1 MLPSNACKKLII
13 GIDEAGYGPN
23 LGPLLIGA
31 SAWRVPRHM
40 SDTQLTGLLNGTFR
54 PAALSQNCQHVPLG
68 DSKKL
73 YHSGGGLSTLE
84 AGLLAMLW
92 LLGRTPGNVEQL
104 LLQVAPPKSRGID
117 LSSQAA
123 TPWYDDLDRLP
134 VPSKRALSDAE
145 IDRLCQLARGALH
158 EHDIELIDVSAQ
170 VITESHFNHQVARWG
185 SKGLVL
191 SQQSLELAEQTMSI
205 HPGEATEI
213 YCDRQGG
220 RKNYLPLLLQWKPD
234 AWFSETAASNHRCS
248 YHATS
253 APLEIHFTV
262 GGDTFPPTALASMVA
277 KYLRERLMESFN
289 LFWQQHLP
297 DLKPTAGYP
306 VDAVRFRDQIQ
317 QEAIRQSLPAECW
330 WRCR

>member
-1 MLPSNACKKLII
+1 
-13 GIDEAGYGPN
+13 
-23 LGPLLIGA
+23 
-31 SAWRVPRHM
+31 M

-54 PAALSQNCQHVPLG
+54 PAAWSQNCQHVPLG

-191 SQQSLELAEQTMSI
+191 SQQSLVLAEQTMSI